1 MVLICTWSAGK
12 FLLVSRKADTCTTA
26 RMPGITGLSIV
37 TEYHYKGQPMK
48 SFTSLISLHI
58 PPQCCSKC
66 WYQPPVPAFVSAGW
80 SDGQLAAVPCAAAA
94 LVQLTA
100 TVSHDQPHPTWT
112 VFPFGIG
119 KAKIRR
125 FQEKSLLS
133 WHKKKI
139 DKTKFRKR
147 QRKNKA
153 ILPVIETSLRRYIL
167 MRRIWRASPA
177 TMGSIRTVV
186 YHATER
192 KPCCITTKSPCQWF
206 SQHRTTQRR
215 RRRKASPLITRSLT
229 FLMIKWTQKCS
240 VWLVSHA

>member
-1 MVLICTWSAGK
+1 MECRQVSAGK
-12 FLLVSRKADTCTTA
+12 QKGWHLHHSPDAWHHRIKYCYWISLQRSAHEKLYQLNLSPYSPSVLLQMLVPTSSPRICVCWLIWWSTCCSSMRSCCSRSADGNCFPWPATSDMDSLSLWDWKSKNKEISRK
-26 RMPGITGLSIV
+26 I
-37 TEYHYKGQPMK
+37 
-48 SFTSLISLHI
+48 FT
-58 PPQCCSKC
+58 
-66 WYQPPVPAFVSAGW
+66 
-80 SDGQLAAVPCAAAA
+80 QLA
-94 LVQLTA
+94 Q
-100 TVSHDQPHPTWT
+100 
-112 VFPFGIG
+112 
-119 KAKIRR
+119 KR
-125 FQEKSLLS
+125 
-133 WHKKKI
+133 I

>member
-1 MVLICTWSAGK
+1 MAVKSRRTGTYTTSLSLSRAEQSGSERENDSKQDWPQTANSSMVLICTWSAHK

-26 RMPGITGLSIV
+26 LMPGITGLSIV

-94 LVQLTA
+94 LVQLMA

-133 WHKKKI
+133 RHKKK
-139 DKTKFRKR
+139 
-147 QRKNKA
+147 
-153 ILPVIETSLRRYIL
+153 
-167 MRRIWRASPA
+167 
-177 TMGSIRTVV
+177 
-186 YHATER
+186 
-192 KPCCITTKSPCQWF
+192 
-206 SQHRTTQRR
+206 
-215 RRRKASPLITRSLT
+215 
-229 FLMIKWTQKCS
+229 
-240 VWLVSHA
+240 